1 MYYNMKKTLIV
12 AGFVSQFFLFTSY
25 VSAETLTVYG
35 SPQDGTILSAHQT
48 SWSAVR
54 DGGVGN
60 AIDTEGG
67 GIDAFTDLFDSKYNV
82 TRAFFVFDTSA
93 LPDNAEILDVT
104 AHIHA
109 TLIHNDDNDENAY
122 LGLYQGFQ
130 NPAATLTLEDFDLCA
145 DSINNPTL
153 GASIDIDNIS
163 VGNYFVFN
171 LNDDGKSWISKDG
184 YTPLCVREG
193 HDAENDPISYVQTY
207 TYSGIRMKSAD
218 MAGTGFDPYLEI
230 TYTIPDEEEE
240 FPLYTQGTSTYPSFL
255 ETTSWANDSL
265 AGGTAGPH
273 CPTIA
278 ACGCA
283 ITSAVMLARSYG
295 ITKGIDG
302 SDVNPGNFNQWLTT
316 NSGYRP
322 GGNLDF
328 SQAIKYFGTEENG
341 VKKSYFKWKEAPLS
355 GVAVRQKVSS
365 GVPVVSQMKA
375 KPRRSS
381 TENERR
387 THFVLV
393 TEPLGVGQYGVND
406 PIWYNTNNLDDDA
419 NRTTMVQDY
428 NDQIINGRDLTFV
441 STAVAVTNALSASLV
456 GRGNALSIASFVRTT
471 ALLSSVGQVEGGT
484 APAEM
489 FMVTPSHERLGIDP
503 RTGQNH
509 TLATGYYGTEAFLS
523 NPLDENAFPVT
534 DVLKTLSASEL
545 TSGTYRVIVV
555 GTGGGSYTYSGLVHD
570 SNGREHPFTFTTET
584 AKGMVDT
591 YEFTVETGEVAV
603 LPIDLETFNQ
613 VIDGEITDATLNKFF
628 KMWADK
634 IMGEIAGGKTLQ
646 AKQHIET
653 FRTLLKAKKVNSP
666 AINLLLKKLEAQIG

>member
-1 MYYNMKKTLIV
+1 MKNSFYFSFLLLSMLTISNNADASTMQIYPSDDAV
-12 AGFVSQFFLFTSY
+12 AQLYDDDGISDWEQARGFSGDLFREPIITDPSLAIR
-25 VSAETLTVYG
+25 S
-35 SPQDGTILSAHQT
+35 DN
-48 SWSAVR
+48 
-54 DGGVGN
+54 GVGTYRIYRVSKVFGLPILPEGVLITGAKVKLYKTVGN
-60 AIDTEGG
+60 NRGDIDVVVTSHERTTTSILQKQDWNIVNFGIQEFAREKLLDAQYTEFTLNTEGL
-67 GIDAFTDLFDSKYNV
+67 DYLNSKIGQ
-82 TRAFFVFDTSA
+82 
-93 LPDNAEILDVT
+93 P
-104 AHIHA
+104 A
-109 TLIHNDDNDENAY
+109 TL
-122 LGLYQGFQ
+122 GF
-130 NPAATLTLEDFDLCA
+130 LTNYDFDNVVPDGFILA
-145 DSINNPTL
+145 AGWYSVESL
-153 GASIDIDNIS
+153 GTD
-163 VGNYFVFN
+163 
-171 LNDDGKSWISKDG
+171 
-184 YTPLCVREG
+184 
-193 HDAENDPISYVQTY
+193 
-207 TYSGIRMKSAD
+207 
-218 MAGTGFDPYLEI
+218 FDPYLEI

-634 IMGEIAGGKTLQ
+634 IMGEISGGKTLQ

>member
-1 MYYNMKKTLIV
+1 MKKVLWR
-12 AGFVSQFFLFTSY
+12 GFFVGTFLL
-25 VSAETLTVYG
+25 VGNLASAEMVNIYPTDDAVAQLYDD
-35 SPQDGTILSAHQT
+35 DGISDWEQARGFSGDLFREPIITDPSLAIRS
-48 SWSAVR
+48 
-54 DGGVGN
+54 DNGVGTYRIYRVSKVFGLPILPEGVLITGAKVKLYKTVGN
-60 AIDTEGG
+60 NRGDIDVVVTSHERTTTSILQKQDWNIVNFGIQEFAREKLLDAQYTEFTLNTEGL
-67 GIDAFTDLFDSKYNV
+67 DYLNSKIGQ
-82 TRAFFVFDTSA
+82 
-93 LPDNAEILDVT
+93 P
-104 AHIHA
+104 A
-109 TLIHNDDNDENAY
+109 TL
-122 LGLYQGFQ
+122 GF
-130 NPAATLTLEDFDLCA
+130 LTNYDFDNVVPDGFILA
-145 DSINNPTL
+145 AGWYSVESL
-153 GASIDIDNIS
+153 GTD
-163 VGNYFVFN
+163 
-171 LNDDGKSWISKDG
+171 
-184 YTPLCVREG
+184 
-193 HDAENDPISYVQTY
+193 
-207 TYSGIRMKSAD
+207 
-218 MAGTGFDPYLEI
+218 FDPYLEI

-634 IMGEIAGGKTLQ
+634 IMGEISGGKTLQ

>member
-1 MYYNMKKTLIV
+1 MKKVLWR
-12 AGFVSQFFLFTSY
+12 GFFVGTFLL
-25 VSAETLTVYG
+25 VGNLASAEMVNIYPTDDAVAQLYDD
-35 SPQDGTILSAHQT
+35 DGISNWELARGFSGDLFREPIITDPSLAIRS
-48 SWSAVR
+48 
-54 DGGVGN
+54 DNGVGTYRIYRVSKVFDLPILPEGVLITGAKVKLYKTVGN
-60 AIDTEGG
+60 NRGDIDVVVTSHERTTTSILQKQDWNIVNFGIQEFAREKLLDAQYTEFTLNTEGL
-67 GIDAFTDLFDSKYNV
+67 DYLNSK
-82 TRAFFVFDTSA
+82 
-93 LPDNAEILDVT
+93 LGQP
-104 AHIHA
+104 A
-109 TLIHNDDNDENAY
+109 TL
-122 LGLYQGFQ
+122 GF
-130 NPAATLTLEDFDLCA
+130 LTNYDFDNVVPNGFILA
-145 DSINNPTL
+145 AGWYSVESL
-153 GASIDIDNIS
+153 G
-163 VGNYFVFN
+163 
-171 LNDDGKSWISKDG
+171 
-184 YTPLCVREG
+184 TE
-193 HDAENDPISYVQTY
+193 
-207 TYSGIRMKSAD
+207 
-218 MAGTGFDPYLEI
+218 FDPYLEI

-240 FPLYTQGTSTYPSFL
+240 FPLYTQTVSDYPSIA
-255 ETTSWANDSL
+255 ETTSWASDSL

-634 IMGEIAGGKTLQ
+634 IVGEISGGKTLQ

>member
-1 MYYNMKKTLIV
+1 MLTISNNADASTMQIYPSDDAV
-12 AGFVSQFFLFTSY
+12 AQLYDDDGISDWEQARGFSGDLFREPIITDPSLAIR
-25 VSAETLTVYG
+25 S
-35 SPQDGTILSAHQT
+35 DN
-48 SWSAVR
+48 
-54 DGGVGN
+54 GVGTYRIYRVSKVFGLPILPEGVLITGAKVKLYKTVGN
-60 AIDTEGG
+60 NRGDIDVVVTSHERTTTSILQKQDWNIVNFGIQEFAREKLLDAQYTEFTLNTEGL
-67 GIDAFTDLFDSKYNV
+67 DYLNSKIGQ
-82 TRAFFVFDTSA
+82 
-93 LPDNAEILDVT
+93 P
-104 AHIHA
+104 A
-109 TLIHNDDNDENAY
+109 TL
-122 LGLYQGFQ
+122 GF
-130 NPAATLTLEDFDLCA
+130 LTNYDFDNVVPDGFILA
-145 DSINNPTL
+145 AGWYSVESL
-153 GASIDIDNIS
+153 GTD
-163 VGNYFVFN
+163 
-171 LNDDGKSWISKDG
+171 
-184 YTPLCVREG
+184 
-193 HDAENDPISYVQTY
+193 
-207 TYSGIRMKSAD
+207 
-218 MAGTGFDPYLEI
+218 FDPYLEI

-406 PIWYNTNNLDDDA
+406 PIWYNTNNLDDDV

-634 IMGEIAGGKTLQ
+634 IMGEISGGKTLQ

>member
-1 MYYNMKKTLIV
+1 MKKVLWR
-12 AGFVSQFFLFTSY
+12 GFFVGTFLL
-25 VSAETLTVYG
+25 VGNLASAEMVNIYPTDDAVAQLYDD
-35 SPQDGTILSAHQT
+35 DGISNWELARGFSGDLFREPIITDPSLAIRS
-48 SWSAVR
+48 
-54 DGGVGN
+54 DNGVGTYRIYRVSKVFDLPILPEGVLITGAKVKLYKTVGN
-60 AIDTEGG
+60 NRGDIDVVVTSHERTTTSILQKQDWNIVNFGIQEFAREKLLDAQYTEFTLNTEGL
-67 GIDAFTDLFDSKYNV
+67 DYLNSK
-82 TRAFFVFDTSA
+82 
-93 LPDNAEILDVT
+93 LGQP
-104 AHIHA
+104 A
-109 TLIHNDDNDENAY
+109 TL
-122 LGLYQGFQ
+122 GF
-130 NPAATLTLEDFDLCA
+130 LTNYDFDNVVPNGFILA
-145 DSINNPTL
+145 AGWYSVESL
-153 GASIDIDNIS
+153 G
-163 VGNYFVFN
+163 
-171 LNDDGKSWISKDG
+171 
-184 YTPLCVREG
+184 TE
-193 HDAENDPISYVQTY
+193 
-207 TYSGIRMKSAD
+207 
-218 MAGTGFDPYLEI
+218 FDPYLEI

-240 FPLYTQGTSTYPSFL
+240 FPLYTQTVSDYPSIA
-255 ETTSWANDSL
+255 ETTSWASDSL

-283 ITSAVMLARSYG
+283 ITSTVMLARSYG
-295 ITKGIDG
+295 ITEGIDG

-316 NSGYRP
+316 HNGYRP

-341 VKKSYFKWKEAPLS
+341 VQKSYFKWKEAPLS

-406 PIWYNTNNLDDDA
+406 PIWYNTDNLDDDV
-419 NRTTMVQDY
+419 NRTTLVQDY

-441 STAVAVTNALSASLV
+441 STPVAVTNALSASLV

>member
-1 MYYNMKKTLIV
+1 MKKVLWR
-12 AGFVSQFFLFTSY
+12 GFFVGTFLL
-25 VSAETLTVYG
+25 VGNLASAEMVNIYPTDDAVAQLYDD
-35 SPQDGTILSAHQT
+35 DGISNWELARGFSGDLFREPIITDPSLAIRS
-48 SWSAVR
+48 
-54 DGGVGN
+54 DNGVGTYRIYRVSKVFGLPILPEGVLITGAKVKLYKTVGN
-60 AIDTEGG
+60 NRGDIDVVVTSHERTTTSILQKQDWNIVNFGVQEFAREKLLDAQYTEFTLNTEGL
-67 GIDAFTDLFDSKYNV
+67 DYLNSKIGQ
-82 TRAFFVFDTSA
+82 
-93 LPDNAEILDVT
+93 P
-104 AHIHA
+104 A
-109 TLIHNDDNDENAY
+109 TL
-122 LGLYQGFQ
+122 GF
-130 NPAATLTLEDFDLCA
+130 LTNYDFDNVVPDGFILA
-145 DSINNPTL
+145 AGWYSVESL
-153 GASIDIDNIS
+153 GTD
-163 VGNYFVFN
+163 
-171 LNDDGKSWISKDG
+171 
-184 YTPLCVREG
+184 
-193 HDAENDPISYVQTY
+193 
-207 TYSGIRMKSAD
+207 
-218 MAGTGFDPYLEI
+218 FDPYLEI

-381 TENERR
+381 TENESR

-406 PIWYNTNNLDDDA
+406 PIWYNTNNLDDDV

-634 IMGEIAGGKTLQ
+634 IMGEISGGKTLQ

>member
-1 MYYNMKKTLIV
+1 MKNSFYFSFLLLSMLTISNNADASTMQIYPSDDAV
-12 AGFVSQFFLFTSY
+12 AQLYDDDGISDWEQARGFSGDLFREPIITDPSLAIR
-25 VSAETLTVYG
+25 S
-35 SPQDGTILSAHQT
+35 DN
-48 SWSAVR
+48 
-54 DGGVGN
+54 GVGTYRIYRVSKVFGLPILPEGVLITGAKVKLYKTVGN
-60 AIDTEGG
+60 NRGDIDVVVTSHERTTTSILQKQDWNIVNFGIQEFAREKLLDAQYTEFTLNTEGL
-67 GIDAFTDLFDSKYNV
+67 DYLNSKIGQ
-82 TRAFFVFDTSA
+82 
-93 LPDNAEILDVT
+93 P
-104 AHIHA
+104 A
-109 TLIHNDDNDENAY
+109 TL
-122 LGLYQGFQ
+122 GF
-130 NPAATLTLEDFDLCA
+130 LTNYDFDNVVPDGFILA
-145 DSINNPTL
+145 AGWYSVESL
-153 GASIDIDNIS
+153 GTD
-163 VGNYFVFN
+163 
-171 LNDDGKSWISKDG
+171 
-184 YTPLCVREG
+184 
-193 HDAENDPISYVQTY
+193 
-207 TYSGIRMKSAD
+207 
-218 MAGTGFDPYLEI
+218 FDPYLEI

-406 PIWYNTNNLDDDA
+406 PIWYNTNNLDDDV

-634 IMGEIAGGKTLQ
+634 IMGEISGGKTLQ